1 MNCIE
6 LFALKS
12 RELGTEVAF
21 ATLDGHD
28 CTFESLRE
36 RIGRVQTT
44 LLKRKFKTGDAV
56 LIATEPSIDLYAT
69 VIAVLG
75 LGGSIVLV
83 EPWMPVKRIA
93 EVIRLVKPK
102 IFVTGLFGTFWGMR
116 VKEIREIPEWIRPSQ
131 LMREKNNGLIV
142 SDIDP
147 KSPGIITFT
156 SGTSGAP
163 KGVVREQGYLI
174 EQFNVLKKSLHTDHY
189 KGSDLCIF
197 ANWTLLNLAQGK
209 PTVFFPSKWSA
220 KNFSLLESA
229 ARKYQIETLTAGP
242 AFAAELLKIKP
253 LPFLKDVHI
262 GGALTPNALFQKLF
276 NHYPETH
283 FVHVYGSSEVEP
295 VCVVDARESVRNS
308 IQRKLF
314 HALYLGKP
322 IEEIAFENKEDGLW
336 VSGPHVCPFY
346 LNNQRENELNKRKD
360 EKGKIWHFMGDRI
373 EIDRENHWWYQGRSQ
388 LRGDD
393 FLREQRLYQIL
404 GHDRAFIHRDD
415 EKLTV
420 IGEDL
425 KKFQAVIKQSMPEV
439 ESFAHAVIK
448 KDIRHRAR
456 IDRKATMK
464 KLG

>member
-6 LFALKS
+6 LFAIKS
-12 RELGTEVAF
+12 KELGTEVAF
-21 ATLDGHD
+21 ATLDGKD

-36 RIGRVQTT
+36 RIGRVQST
-44 LLKRKFKTGDAV
+44 LLKRHFKTGDSV

-131 LMREKNNGLIV
+131 LLREKNGGLTV
-142 SDIDP
+142 ADVDP
-147 KSPGIITFT
+147 QSPGIITFT

-174 EQFNVLKKSLHTDHY
+174 EQFNVLKKSLHTDLY

-209 PTVFFPSKWSA
+209 PTVFFPSKWSV
-220 KNFSLLESA
+220 KNFTLLEA
-229 ARKYQIETLTAGP
+229 AAHKYKIETLTAGP
-242 AFAAELLKIKP
+242 AFAAELLKLKP

-262 GGALTPNALFQKLF
+262 GGALTPNFLFQQLF
-276 NHYPETH
+276 NHYPETN

-295 VCVVDARESVRNS
+295 VCVVDARESVRKSLERNT
-308 IQRKLF
+308 F

-322 IEEIAFENKEDGLW
+322 IKEIAFENKDNGMW

-360 EKGKIWHFMGDRI
+360 ADGKIWHFMGDRI
-373 EIDRENHWWYQGRSQ
+373 ELDREDHWWYQGRSQ
-388 LRGDD
+388 LKSED
-393 FLREQRLYQIL
+393 FLLEQKLYRLL
-404 GHDRAFIHRDD
+404 GHDRAFIHRTD
-415 EKLTV
+415 KSLTV

-425 KKFQAVIKQSMPEV
+425 KKRWSDIKIALPEV
-439 ESFAHAVIK
+439 ESFSEAIIK

-464 KLG
+464 KM